1 MYLNVTRYE
10 SMRWCREL
18 GLFLAPYL
26 CSMVRLIVKA
36 KFILCG
42 IACFVLD
49 RTTSSLYPR
58 HRKGISLDYYFALGF
73 TSQMRPF
80 LAGSAGFAEFA
91 RAPPR
96 AF

>member
-1 MYLNVTRYE
+1 MSWVF
-10 SMRWCREL
+10 SS
-18 GLFLAPYL
+18 APYL

-42 IACFVLD
+42 IGCFVLD
-49 RTTSSLYPR
+49 TTASSLYPR
-58 HRKGISLDYYFALGF
+58 RRKGVSFDYQFSWTF

-80 LAGSAGFAEFA
+80 LAGSAGSAEFA
-91 RAPPR
+91 RAAPT